1 MKTNPTSPQNKDD
14 IKSIYNDGTYLKD
27 NPGWHSE
34 DSEWKSQQILNL
46 LSNNIIKPSTV
57 CDVGCGSGEIINQL
71 SLTLRDTE
79 FCGYETSQEAFELCK
94 LKESKRVHFESGDI
108 LQKNVYYDLLLCLDV
123 FEHVPDYM
131 GFISGLKSKAKYKVF
146 HIPLDISVSSILLSS
161 MMNARKKVGH
171 LHYFTPETAIAS
183 LEDCG
188 YSVVDSFYT
197 TKFSIPNKS
206 HKLKTK
212 IAKLPRK
219 LLYLM
224 SPDLMVKF
232 FSGCSLIVLAE

>member
-1 MKTNPTSPQNKDD
+1 
-14 IKSIYNDGTYLKD
+14 
-27 NPGWHSE
+27 
-34 DSEWKSQQILNL
+34 
-46 LSNNIIKPSTV
+46 
-57 CDVGCGSGEIINQL
+57 
-71 SLTLRDTE
+71 
-79 FCGYETSQEAFELCK
+79 
-94 LKESKRVHFESGDI
+94 
-108 LQKNVYYDLLLCLDV
+108 
-123 FEHVPDYM
+123 
-131 GFISGLKSKAKYKVF
+131 
-146 HIPLDISVSSILLSS
+146 